1 MGLIGSLSSRD
12 RDARL
17 LEHNSARKLF
27 VSLLLLVFLFGAN
40 AVLTAYYAIKLHR
53 FEWSAGIVVIVL
65 AILVFRLARTVCR
78 QMAP

>member
-1 MGLIGSLSSRD
+1 MSLIGSLSPSD

-17 LEHNSARKLF
+17 LEHNSAPKLF

-40 AVLTAYYAIKLHR
+40 AALTVYYAVKLHR
-53 FEWSAGIVVIVL
+53 FEWSAGIVLLIL
-65 AILVFRLARTVCR
+65 GILVFRLARTVYA